1 MKIIRKIDI
10 KKVENYINAHKD
22 ESIVDI
28 YEQIKNKKFKDR
40 STEESLVYTYL
51 SMNKKKLGLE

>member
-1 MKIIRKIDI
+1 MKIIISNSSA
-10 KKVENYINAHKD
+10 VP
-22 ESIVDI
+22 I